1 MAGAA
6 AIGPVHTALTAAIQA
21 ALTSVQF
28 SSGGGGQQV
37 SLTVYDGVADQRPS
51 VPYVV
56 VGGSSSEEPFHT
68 LGPATGAKFGGQVR
82 IPVRVVTQ
90 YPTTE
95 AQTYS
100 MWSSIKSAIEQQ
112 PLTVAGFTRASVTVD
127 GARLLTDTVGGIVTR
142 ELVAPVDV
150 LVHQG

>member
-21 ALTSVQF
+21 ALTSALF

-68 LGPATGAKFGGQVR
+68 LGPATGAKFGGEGGV
-82 IPVRVVTQ
+82 PGRVLAFRRGV
-90 YPTTE
+90 
-95 AQTYS
+95 S
-100 MWSSIKSAIEQQ
+100 MHY
-112 PLTVAGFTRASVTVD
+112 R
-127 GARLLTDTVGGIVTR
+127 R
-142 ELVAPVDV
+142 
-150 LVHQG
+150 

>member
-1 MAGAA
+1 MASAA
-6 AIGPVHTALTAAIQA
+6 ALGPVHEALTTAIETALTSALFDGGPGAA
-21 ALTSVQF
+21 
-28 SSGGGGQQV
+28 QV
-37 SLTVYDGVADQRPS
+37 ALTVYDGVAAQRPT

-56 VGGSSSEEPFHT
+56 VGGSSTEDPFHT

-95 AQTYS
+95 AQTYQ
-100 MWSSIKSAIEQQ
+100 MWSVIKGAIEQQ

-127 GARLLTDTVGGIVTR
+127 GASLLTDTVGGIVTR
-142 ELVAPVDV
+142 ELVALVDV